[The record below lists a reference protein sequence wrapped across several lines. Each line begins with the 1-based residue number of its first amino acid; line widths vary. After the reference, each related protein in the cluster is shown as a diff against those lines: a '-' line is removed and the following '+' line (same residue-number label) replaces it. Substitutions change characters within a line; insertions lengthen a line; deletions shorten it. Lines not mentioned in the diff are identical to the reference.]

1 MSVDDHSLVIS
12 PARPQGP
19 WFGSGGLHA
28 GAGVGRLGR
37 APVERRTEM
46 AEYHVK
52 TSENGEVQGPFSGRN
67 LS

>member
-1 MSVDDHSLVIS
+1 
-12 PARPQGP
+12 
-19 WFGSGGLHA
+19 
-28 GAGVGRLGR
+28 
-37 APVERRTEM
+37 VERRTEM